1 MRTFKTILFILI
13 IGYFIFLIRQDII
26 DNLELKK
33 KESFLMVTIKT
44 EQGLTGRLQK
54 ELQSLKSKDY
64 IEALARTKLGLV
76 KKDEKAYKVFRR

>member
-1 MRTFKTILFILI
+1 
-13 IGYFIFLIRQDII
+13 
-26 DNLELKK
+26 
-33 KESFLMVTIKT
+33 MVTIKT